1 MSRVVL
7 VVDDEPLVR
16 EVTASMLEDLG
27 CEVITAASGND
38 ALEKLSG
45 DHRIEVLITDIN
57 MPGMDGYELAERATR
72 MRGQLRVIM
81 LSGREA
87 NGGGFPLV
95 RKPFLAQDLKRTMA
109 WHTGLC

>member
-1 MSRVVL
+1 
-7 VVDDEPLVR
+7 
-16 EVTASMLEDLG
+16 
-27 CEVITAASGND
+27 
-38 ALEKLSG
+38 
-45 DHRIEVLITDIN
+45 
-57 MPGMDGYELAERATR
+57 